1 MTTDSID
8 STDRAATSKLDEFDD
23 LLDPVAQQPE
33 RSVERPASIAAPLAE
48 RTTILHRRVVTISEH
63 RIEIRPPKSAVVVP
77 LIGVALTAGL
87 LALLGTSVDSLP
99 FWLLGILLLFAVVLL
114 PLSGLSLVYA
124 LMGANIVADRGGQNV
139 SMKQRFLGL
148 GIGTNELIPF
158 WKIRELLVEDEGRA
172 IARAGGELPAEE
184 IAQWQLVLVKK
195 SGTRHVLGSVSAP
208 RQHEEEALQQIFDV
222 AEAFS
227 ALTEA
232 PIRGPIW

>member
-1 MTTDSID
+1 MP
-8 STDRAATSKLDEFDD
+8 RELARPEA
-23 LLDPVAQQPE
+23 VAE
-33 RSVERPASIAAPLAE
+33 PLAE
-48 RTTILHRRVVTISEH
+48 RTRYLHRRVVRIAPG
-63 RIEIRPPKSAVVVP
+63 RIEIRPPRSAVVVP
-77 LIGVALTAGL
+77 LLGVALTAGL
-87 LALLGTSVDSLP
+87 LAVLVTSVDALP
-99 FWLLGILLLFAVVLL
+99 FWLLGLLLLFSVVLL
-114 PLSGLSLVYA
+114 PLSGISLVYA

-172 IARAGGELPAEE
+172 ISRADGELPPEE

-208 RQHEEEALQQIFDV
+208 RQHEEDALQQIFEV
-222 AEAFS
+222 AEAFA
-227 ALTEA
+227 ALTDA

>member
-1 MTTDSID
+1 MTTESNE
-8 STDRAATSKLDEFDD
+8 SPQLGELDDI
-23 LLDPVAQQPE
+23 LDVTEE
-33 RSVERPASIAAPLAE
+33 RQLERPDAVDEPLAE
-48 RTTILHRRVVTISEH
+48 RTLFLHRRVVTIKPD
-63 RIEIRPPKSAVVVP
+63 RIEVRPPKSAVVVP
-77 LIGVALTAGL
+77 LFGVALTAGL
-87 LALLGTSVDSLP
+87 LALLATSVDSFP
-99 FWLLGILLLFAVVLL
+99 FWLMGILLLFAVVLL

-158 WKIRELLVEDEGRA
+158 WKIRELLVEDEGRE
-172 IARAGGELPAEE
+172 IARAGGALPAEE
-184 IAQWQLVLVKK
+184 FAQWQLVLVKK
-195 SGTRHVLGSVSAP
+195 SGTRHIIGSVSTP
-208 RQHEEEALQQIFDV
+208 RQHEEEGLQQIFEV

>member
-1 MTTDSID
+1 VTTESTDS
-8 STDRAATSKLDEFDD
+8 TPLAKLDDVLSE
-23 LLDPVAQQPE
+23 VEE
-33 RSVERPASIAAPLAE
+33 RALERPEAVAEPLAA
-48 RTTILHRRVVTISEH
+48 RTLFLHRRVVNISAQ
-63 RIEIRPPKSAVVVP
+63 RIEIGPPRSAVVVP
-77 LIGVALTAGL
+77 LFGVLLTAGL
-87 LALLGTSVDSLP
+87 LALLATSVDALP

-114 PLSGLSLVYA
+114 PLSGISLVYA
-124 LMGANIVADRGGQNV
+124 LMGANIVADLGGQNV

-158 WKIRELLVEDEGRA
+158 WKIRELLVEDEGRE
-172 IARAGGELPAEE
+172 IARAGGAIPAEE

-208 RQHEEEALQQIFDV
+208 RQHEEEGLQQIFEV
-222 AEAFS
+222 AEAFA